1 MGLKIFKKITVAMMC
16 FALAAICAFSV
27 GAVAITYTIPE
38 IDDMTITMPDGITA
52 VTRDSSETDKYF
64 SLFGIDYK
72 QTMENFEKGN
82 IYLQGMDENSETTI
96 TVTMTQTDESK
107 GISNYNLLSK
117 EKLGEVQANFLS
129 QDEYTKC
136 TVEDGDKIVWLYFD
150 INVNESG
157 KTIKAYQAN
166 TVYDGKSV
174 NITLQRNGGDVTQ
187 ADYNTFSLIVSATD
201 FKQFG
206 SFNSLWPYI
215 LIGCAIIAVLVI
227 IFIIA
232 VARHASHKR
241 KKNKN
246 DKLIE
251 ELADK
256 YTTRRGNMRSYSD
269 GTEFDE
275 YTDISSSSEKPQPVQ
290 EETAQPEQAEDLS
303 KKYDLENY
311 RSDVKRYSDEEIN
324 ELLGIEPEKQEEAEE
339 KPEEPKKEEPFVTAA
354 ELSKDDQI
362 SEFFE
367 SVEQEKRE
375 AAAET
380 EEKAEQ
386 NNEEKNEEKTLED
399 AATRKFEKISEA
411 SGEDDDVQ
419 IYSRSS
425 DRKTAEAKKSDEQD
439 IEESDE
445 YEDFNNDEVLVR
457 DEAKHKFS
465 DGYDF
470 FEEAPKK
477 TMGVISSE
485 DIRDAEDYDV
495 INEVEK
501 KASEVEKSGSGAGET
516 VAGAM
521 KKFGA
526 ALKSFGVHCG
536 YFVTNLSRSIK
547 RKRAAKKRKK
557 AEEER
562 RARARARAARQRQ
575 QEQDMQNGKLV
586 QVHSRGSRPPQQRRP
601 TQQRRPSQQRSSS
614 QHRRPA
620 QQRKP
625 QQRRPDN
632 RG

>member
-1 MGLKIFKKITVAMMC
+1 MGLKIFKKITTAMMC
-16 FALAAICAFSV
+16 LALAAVCAFSV

-82 IYLQGMDENSETTI
+82 IYLQGMDENSDVTI
-96 TVTMTQTDESK
+96 SVTMTQTDESK

-206 SFNSLWPYI
+206 SFNSLLPYI
-215 LIGCAIIAVLVI
+215 LIGCAVIAVLVI

-256 YTTRRGNMRSYSD
+256 YTTRRGNIRSYSD
-269 GTEFDE
+269 ESNFDE
-275 YTDISSSSEKPQPVQ
+275 YTDISSSAEKPQPVQ
-290 EETAQPEQAEDLS
+290 EAEAQTEQTEDYS
-303 KKYDLENY
+303 KKYDFENY
-311 RSDVKRYSDEEIN
+311 RSDVKRYSDEEID
-324 ELLGIEPEKQEEAEE
+324 ELLGIEPEKQDDASE
-339 KPEEPKKEEPFVTAA
+339 KTEEPKKEEPFVTAA

-375 AAAET
+375 ADAE
-380 EEKAEQ
+380 ESAQSK
-386 NNEEKNEEKTLED
+386 EKTLED
-399 AATRKFEKISEA
+399 AATRKFEKISEN
-411 SGEDDDVQ
+411 GKQDDEVQ

-425 DRKTAEAKKSDEQD
+425 DAKAAQAAEANEPEV
-439 IEESDE
+439 EESDE
-445 YEDFNNDEVLVR
+445 YDDFNNDEVLVR

-485 DIRDAEDYDV
+485 DIRDAEDFDV

-501 KASEVEKSGSGAGET
+501 KASEVEKSGPGTGET

-526 ALKSFGVHCG
+526 AVKSFGVHCG

-547 RKRAAKKRKK
+547 RKRAAKKRRK

-575 QEQDMQNGKLV
+575 QEQNMQDGKLV
-586 QVHSRGSRPPQQRRP
+586 QVHSRGSRP

-614 QHRRPA
+614 KRRRPA
-620 QQRKP
+620 QQRRP
-625 QQRRPDN
+625 QQRRPNN

>member
-1 MGLKIFKKITVAMMC
+1 MC

-206 SFNSLWPYI
+206 SFNSLLPYI

-362 SEFFE
+362 SEFLNLLNRKSARLLPRPKKKPKE
-367 SVEQEKRE
+367 I
-375 AAAET
+375 
-380 EEKAEQ
+380 
-386 NNEEKNEEKTLED
+386 
-399 AATRKFEKISEA
+399 TRKRTKKKLLRTLQQ
-411 SGEDDDVQ
+411 GNL
-419 IYSRSS
+419 
-425 DRKTAEAKKSDEQD
+425 KKS
-439 IEESDE
+439 
-445 YEDFNNDEVLVR
+445 
-457 DEAKHKFS
+457 AKPPARMTTFRSTADPRIKKL
-465 DGYDF
+465 
-470 FEEAPKK
+470 PKPK
-477 TMGVISSE
+477 NPTSRILRNRTNTRTLTTTRCWSETRQSTSS
-485 DIRDAEDYDV
+485 RTATTSLR
-495 INEVEK
+495 K
-501 KASEVEKSGSGAGET
+501 LPKRQW
-516 VAGAM
+516 
-521 KKFGA
+521 
-526 ALKSFGVHCG
+526 ALS
-536 YFVTNLSRSIK
+536 
-547 RKRAAKKRKK
+547 
-557 AEEER
+557 
-562 RARARARAARQRQ
+562 AARIFATLRITT
-575 QEQDMQNGKLV
+575 L
-586 QVHSRGSRPPQQRRP
+586 
-601 TQQRRPSQQRSSS
+601 
-614 QHRRPA
+614 
-620 QQRKP
+620 
-625 QQRRPDN
+625 
-632 RG
+632 